1 MINLIA
7 NKLTTVKVL
16 FVAKKLNYGFVGCGM
31 MGQEHI
37 KNINLIKG
45 SNVAGIFEPDKKMR
59 EKASIIAPN
68 ASHVES
74 IQELLGIKSLDCV
87 VIASPNNLHLEQF
100 EEIAATHPIPLMIEK
115 PLFTNSADDKRI
127 SNVISSYPKPVWVA
141 MEYRYMPP
149 IACLLEK
156 IEQVT
161 DGVSMVSIKE
171 HRFPFLT
178 KVNNWN
184 RFNRNSGGTFV
195 EKCCHFFDL
204 MRLIIQSKPL
214 SVYASGGQ
222 DVNHLDEVYNGKK
235 PDIIDNAYVIVN
247 FENGARSLLE
257 LCMFAENSDMQEEL
271 VATGN
276 KGKIETSV
284 PSDDSGKTS
293 SNIRIGMRDGKTHVE
308 NIEVDKKILEAGHH
322 HGSTYY
328 EHLAFLKAIE
338 NNSDPEVS
346 LEDGLIAVAVGEAAE
361 QSIKQGRL
369 INLEE
374 IIS

>member
-1 MINLIA
+1 MI
-7 NKLTTVKVL
+7 KR
-16 FVAKKLNYGFVGCGM
+16 YGIIGCGM
-31 MGQEHI
+31 MGQEHLR
-37 KNINLIKG
+37 NINLIDDAIAYAIYEPNINMQKMAKILAPDAKFYD
-45 SNVAGIFEPDKKMR
+45 SLDKILSDENIDCWLIVSPNHLHMDQLEQLAGIPHR
-59 EKASIIAPN
+59 
-68 ASHVES
+68 
-74 IQELLGIKSLDCV
+74 
-87 VIASPNNLHLEQF
+87 
-100 EEIAATHPIPLMIEK
+100 PILVEK
-115 PLFTNSADDKRI
+115 PLFTEINHLERIKNFSIKYSA
-127 SNVISSYPKPVWVA
+127 PVWVA

-149 IACLLEK
+149 IAELIK
-156 IEQVT
+156 RKNNVT
-161 DGVSMVSIKE
+161 GSIKMLSIRE
-171 HRFPFLT
+171 HRFPFLK
-178 KVNNWN
+178 KVNDWN
-184 RFNRNSGGTFV
+184 RFEENTGGTLV

>member
-1 MINLIA
+1 M
-7 NKLTTVKVL
+7 
-16 FVAKKLNYGFVGCGM
+16 KKIKYGIVGAGTM
-31 MGQEHI
+31 AREHI
-37 KNINLIKG
+37 LNISLIDNAEVVALADPHEDSLNQCKKILKTNVLCFKN
-45 SNVAGIFEPDKKMR
+45 
-59 EKASIIAPN
+59 
-68 ASHVES
+68 
-74 IQELLGIKSLDCV
+74 
-87 VIASPNNLHLEQF
+87 HLE
-100 EEIAATHPIPLMIEK
+100 MIEK
-115 PLFTNSADDKRI
+115 NIVDVYL
-127 SNVISSYPKPVWVA
+127 ISSPNFTHTEILKDIIKTKKHILVEKPLCTNTKDCLKIKKLTKDYPSVFWTA

-149 IACLLEK
+149 VSKFINEIHNNK
-156 IEQVT
+156 IGDLKT
-161 DGVSMVSIKE
+161 LTIRE
-171 HRFPFLT
+171 HRFPFLK
-178 KVNNWN
+178 KVNDWN
-184 RFNRNSGGTFV
+184 RFEENTGGTLV

-284 PSDDSGKTS
+284 PSDNSGKTS
-293 SNIRIGMRDGKTHVE
+293 SNIRIGLRDGKTHVE

-338 NNSDPEVS
+338 SNSDPEVS
-346 LEDGLIAVAVGEAAE
+346 LEDGLIAVAMGEAAE
-361 QSIKQGRL
+361 KSIKQGRL

-374 IIS
+374 IIN

>member
-1 MINLIA
+1 M
-7 NKLTTVKVL
+7 
-16 FVAKKLNYGFVGCGM
+16 KKIKYGIIGAGTM
-31 MGQEHI
+31 AREHI
-37 KNINLIKG
+37 LNISLIDNAEVVALADPHEDSLNRCKEILKTKVSCFKNHLEMIEKNIVDVYLI
-45 SNVAGIFEPDKKMR
+45 S
-59 EKASIIAPN
+59 
-68 ASHVES
+68 
-74 IQELLGIKSLDCV
+74 
-87 VIASPNNLHLEQF
+87 SPNFTHI
-100 EEIAATHPIPLMIEK
+100 EILKDVIKTKKHILIEK
-115 PLFTNSADDKRI
+115 PLCTNTKDCLKIKKLTKD
-127 SNVISSYPKPVWVA
+127 YPSVFWTA

-149 IACLLEK
+149 VSKFINEIHNNK
-156 IEQVT
+156 IGDLKT
-161 DGVSMVSIKE
+161 LTIRE
-171 HRFPFLT
+171 HRFPFLK
-178 KVNNWN
+178 KVNDWN
-184 RFNRNSGGTFV
+184 RFEENTGGTLV

-284 PSDDSGKTS
+284 PPDNSGKTS
-293 SNIRIGMRDGKTHVE
+293 SNIRIGMRDGKTHIE